1 LTAIASSDPSRTE
14 AVSDRASTPL
24 AAEPVPSPL
33 LLAGIAS
40 SLGNNSLDE
49 LEVRARSLTRDQL
62 RAWLAG
68 FEGTEEATLLT
79 TCHRVELLLLVRS
92 TAEVERWLEIL
103 PGPPDS
109 WQVRSGGELVHH
121 LFRVAAG
128 RESLALGEVE
138 VRQQVRTAQRSVQGR
153 HPRPVLSALLSAA
166 VEAAEQVAPSG
177 SPTQSVASVAVAAL
191 LETID
196 RPNPRVLIVGAG
208 AVGRQVAEGLATA
221 AEVTVLFHHRAP
233 PGEFLRATGAHP
245 VPWER
250 LAEELQVAD
259 AVVTAVKSGVACLD
273 AAQLPRD
280 RPLVLVDLGV
290 PRNIDPDVRGLP
302 NVRLIDLASLHARSH
317 PSRSDVEQGARVE
330 TLARTFSDELD
341 RDLQRSWVDAWL
353 RSAEDVR
360 QAELANAR
368 RYWGNLTLDQEQA
381 IDRLTHRLVT
391 RLLVPP
397 ARRIRSLPSGPD
409 GDQERRLAFEL
420 LRPEPDDP

>member
-1 LTAIASSDPSRTE
+1 M
-14 AVSDRASTPL
+14 
-24 AAEPVPSPL
+24 
-33 LLAGIAS
+33 
-40 SLGNNSLDE
+40 
-49 LEVRARSLTRDQL
+49 
-62 RAWLAG
+62 
-68 FEGTEEATLLT
+68 
-79 TCHRVELLLLVRS
+79 
-92 TAEVERWLEIL
+92 
-103 PGPPDS
+103 
-109 WQVRSGGELVHH
+109 
-121 LFRVAAG
+121 
-128 RESLALGEVE
+128 
-138 VRQQVRTAQRSVQGR
+138 
-153 HPRPVLSALLSAA
+153 
-166 VEAAEQVAPSG
+166 
-177 SPTQSVASVAVAAL
+177 
-191 LETID
+191 
-196 RPNPRVLIVGAG
+196 
-208 AVGRQVAEGLATA
+208 
-221 AEVTVLFHHRAP
+221 
-233 PGEFLRATGAHP
+233 
-245 VPWER
+245 PWER

-317 PSRSDVEQGARVE
+317 PSRSDVEQEARVE

-368 RYWGNLTLDQEQA
+368 RYWGNLTSDQEQA

-397 ARRIRSLPSGPD
+397 ARCIRSLPSGPD